1 MGKSTSFDVLA
12 TAKAIGFDESSR
24 KIAKLAN
31 DAEKSAKSIQRQTQ
45 ETHLLSTAILA
56 GASAAI
62 PVAGVATGALVG
74 LSASAGVAILGILGI
89 NDAVKQGTPLGLKYK
104 AAFAPVTSEFKE
116 LKQVAAAGMFDG
128 INKGIKDSQKPFPTL
143 NRDTALFS
151 AQIGTI
157 AGNVGPGL
165 VALFT
170 RLNPLFESMGT
181 QLTHGSKSFEQWAQ
195 SSQSVGKFVAYVQTT
210 LPQVEQTVA
219 SLITTISHVAIAAE
233 PFGGTTLTAIRLFSS
248 AINAVPIGVLQ
259 TLVPLLLGLKIG
271 NTLGASL
278 GNAGLG
284 IEKFATKLGASKG
297 VAAGASGVFGKL
309 GGVVGKLGPYGIA
322 AGLALGGLAAVM
334 GRGKQAA
341 VEETKRVNELVE
353 AIQNGT
359 IATAVWNNAQETG
372 AAAGQKL
379 GASQREIAQG
389 ITGAEA
395 NYRAAQAALAT
406 YGQAAHDSAVINGQ
420 FGASTRQI
428 SDAQQ
433 QAIVDTDKARKGLA
447 ESRKEYEAAV
457 KTAADYARQQG
468 STVLATQVASGA
480 VTGLATSLGLT
491 TGEYYNAKIAADKH
505 TASAKTA
512 ADAMILEND
521 AAGLLSAALDKL
533 GGNNLGVKQAETAV
547 AAATND
553 ATKALHANGAVIA
566 GNSTKAVANQ
576 QALQQAASAAIAH
589 GNAVAKQTGSTVKA
603 TAAIEA
609 DKTAI
614 ENQLRS
620 QHKLTPAVQAYIDTI
635 YKIKPVAR
643 TKVDADT
650 AAAVTRIS
658 NVIDLAK
665 VAAQTRR
672 AIIGA
677 DTSSAYSKLRALNS
691 YLQSMLHP
699 VIVPIVHSPGGGA
712 GRLIIRDSGGPVTKG
727 QPYLIGLNKRP
738 EIFYPGES
746 GRIAPI
752 SAGSKASTVSA
763 SGGGTTINLTVNAG
777 LGTDATAVGRQ
788 IIGILEK
795 TFAAGETI
803 ANGQR
808 AMR

>member
-1 MGKSTSFDVLA
+1 VGRKVQFDVLA
-12 TAKAIGFDESSR
+12 LAKATGFEESSR
-24 KIAKLAN
+24 KITKLAN
-31 DAEKSAKSIQRQTQ
+31 DADKSAKSIQRQTQ

-62 PVAGVATGALVG
+62 PVAGVAAGALVG
-74 LSASAGVAILGILGI
+74 LSATAGVAVLGILGI

-128 INKGIKDSQKPFPTL
+128 INKGIKDSRALFPTL

-151 AQIGTI
+151 AQIGAI

-170 RLNPLFESMGT
+170 RLNPLFETMGT

-195 SSQSVGKFVAYVQTT
+195 SSQSVSKFVAYVQTT
-210 LPQVEQTVA
+210 LPQVEATIS
-219 SLITTISHVAIAAE
+219 SLITTISHIAIAAE
-233 PFGGTTLTAIRLFSS
+233 PFGGTTLTAIRLFSTALN
-248 AINAVPIGVLQ
+248 AIPIGVLQ

-284 IEKFATKLGASKG
+284 IEKFATKLGAGKG
-297 VAAGASGVFGKL
+297 IASEASGVFGRL
-309 GGVVGKLGPYGIA
+309 GKVVGKLGPYGIA
-322 AGLALGGLAAVM
+322 AGIALGGLSAVM

-379 GASQREIAQG
+379 GASQQEIAQG
-389 ITGAEA
+389 ITGTEA
-395 NYRAAQAALAT
+395 NYRAAQSAMAT
-406 YGQAAHDSAVINGQ
+406 YGKAAHDSAVINGQ

-433 QAIVDTDKARKGLA
+433 QAIVDTDTARRGLA

-468 STVLATQVASGA
+468 STVLATQLASGA
-480 VTGLATSLGLT
+480 ITGIASSLGLT
-491 TGEYYNAKIAADKH
+491 TSEYYQAKIAADKN
-505 TASAKTA
+505 TASTKTA
-512 ADAMILEND
+512 ADAMVLENN
-521 AAGLLSAALDKL
+521 AAGLLNAALDKL
-533 GGNNLGVKQAETAV
+533 GGNNLGVAQAQTAV
-547 AAATND
+547 ASATN
-553 ATKALHANGAVIA
+553 AASTALHANGAVIK
-566 GNSTKAVANQ
+566 GNTSKAIANQ
-576 QALQQAASAAIAH
+576 QALQAAASAALAH

-603 TAAIEA
+603 TAAIQA
-609 DKTAI
+609 DKDAI

-635 YKIKPVAR
+635 YRIKPVAR

-650 AAAVTRIS
+650 ATAVTRIS
-658 NVIDLAK
+658 NVIGLAK
-665 VAAQTRR
+665 VAAKTRR

-677 DTSSAYSKLRALNS
+677 DTSSAYSKLAALNA

-699 VIVPIVHSPGGGA
+699 VITPVIHSPGLGHGK
-712 GRLIIRDSGGPVTKG
+712 L
-727 QPYLIGLNKRP
+727 
-738 EIFYPGES
+738 
-746 GRIAPI
+746 
-752 SAGSKASTVSA
+752 VSYA
-763 SGGGTTINLTVNAG
+763 SGSWKVPQTGLALIHKNEMVIPSAPAARVRQDAVMPKTLGGGVTWTGDLVVQAG
-777 LGTDATAVGRQ
+777 VIADPVGFKRLL
-788 IIGILEK
+788 IRSMEEA
-795 TFAAGETI
+795 FAAGETV
-803 ANGQR
+803 AGGQK

>member
-12 TAKAIGFDESSR
+12 TAKAVGFDESSR
-24 KIAKLAN
+24 KINKLAN

-62 PVAGVATGALVG
+62 PVAGVAAGALVG
-74 LSASAGVAILGILGI
+74 LSASAGVAVLGILGI

-128 INKGIKDSQKPFPTL
+128 INKGIKDSQKLFPTL

-210 LPQVEQTVA
+210 LPQVEATVA

-233 PFGGTTLTAIRLFSS
+233 PFGGTTLTAIRLFST
-248 AINAVPIGVLQ
+248 AINAIPIGVLQ

-278 GNAGLG
+278 GNAGIG
-284 IEKFATKLGASKG
+284 IEKFGTKLGAGKG
-297 VAAGASGVFGKL
+297 IASEASGVFGKL

-322 AGLALGGLAAVM
+322 AGIALGGLSAAM

-341 VEETKRVNELVE
+341 IEQTKRVNELVE

-359 IATAVWNNAQETG
+359 IVTAVWNNALETG
-372 AAAGQKL
+372 AAQATKVGL
-379 GASQREIAQG
+379 SQHQITVAISETAVQYQDAQRQLDDYKK
-389 ITGAEA
+389 T
-395 NYRAAQAALAT
+395 QDSAALA
-406 YGQAAHDSAVINGQ
+406 GGQ
-420 FGASTRQI
+420 FGAS
-428 SDAQQ
+428 AQQ
-433 QAIVDTDKARKGLA
+433 VAARQSEVIAQTSKLKDALA
-447 ESRKEYEAAV
+447 ESRKEYEAAT

-468 STVLATQVASGA
+468 STELAQQVSSRAITQIAAG
-480 VTGLATSLGLT
+480 LGLT
-491 TGEYYNAKIAADKH
+491 TSEYYKATIAANKN
-505 TASAKTA
+505 TESTKLA
-512 ADAMILEND
+512 AAEMVLENN

-533 GGNNLGVKQAETAV
+533 GGNNLGIAQAQTAV
-547 AAATND
+547 ASATN
-553 ATKALHANGAVIA
+553 AASTALHANGAAIK
-566 GNSTKAVANQ
+566 GNSAKAIANQ
-576 QALQQAASAAIAH
+576 QALQAAASAALAH

-658 NVIDLAK
+658 NVIGLAK
-665 VAAQTRR
+665 VAARTRR

-699 VIVPIVHSPGGGA
+699 VIVPVVHSPGTGA
-712 GRLIIRDSGGPVTKG
+712 GKLIIRDSGGPVTKG

-795 TFAAGETI
+795 TFAAGETV